1 MRPLIDIHS
10 SAIISILNLFI
21 DFGELQNAKNYLKL
35 VLGQI
40 KCAKE
45 NLDFNPVANN
55 SIENVIRFTV
65 TGVKPVYFSDSTSPI
80 LMIIMKYLTLLD
92 MEEEYVVMK
101 EFILVNKIDLG
112 LFVPYHC
119 INSASNHLISAKE
132 NDLEVQLFSKSF
144 RHRYQSETRLKKNFD
159 KNLNFEEVKIKIVYK
174 ETEFEYNYRSY
185 QAGYPFLKDLAH
197 NYFKAPFFP
206 DK

>member
-1 MRPLIDIHS
+1 M
-10 SAIISILNLFI
+10 
-21 DFGELQNAKNYLKL
+21 KL

-80 LMIIMKYLTLLD
+80 LMILMEYLTLLD
-92 MEEEYVVMK
+92 MEVEYVVMK
-101 EFILVNKIDLG
+101 EFILVNKTDLG
-112 LFVPYHC
+112 LFVPYHG
-119 INSASNHLISAKE
+119 INSAANHLISDKE

-144 RHRYQSETRLKKNFD
+144 RHRYDQKQD
-159 KNLNFEEVKIKIVYK
+159 
-174 ETEFEYNYRSY
+174 
-185 QAGYPFLKDLAH
+185 
-197 NYFKAPFFP
+197 
-206 DK
+206 